1 MKKDFLWSLVAMA
14 MTSTMSL
21 SFVSCDDDNDNDND
35 NSGVDSPSALT
46 CIVDKESGLRLKSFS
61 EQVLH
66 YSDDGMLESVTA
78 SYDNMEDQ
86 YIFDY
91 PANQII
97 ETWKYSEGETGTQ
110 IYSVKYNKQGFIT
123 VFDTDYEEEGY
134 ATSEKNSFNYDSEGH
149 MSSCSL
155 YGVIDRIKDGERLY
169 LEWNYKVTFDW
180 KDGLLLY
187 LAFDGEETENETKSS
202 GSYKLKYYYDADYPN
217 KYKQWGI
224 YHGFPTVG
232 DTYFFLPF
240 IGLMGIGPDR
250 LPSRMTYIGN
260 DNQEDPDHKWNF
272 SFTFNEDGSLA
283 TMAGFKF
290 SYEYANGNGETRLA
304 APSAMRVEDGTGF
317 RPERRHARLFGDVPV
332 TGKE

>member
-1 MKKDFLWSLVAMA
+1 MKKRILRLSLVTILLATAM
-14 MTSTMSL
+14 SV
-21 SFVSCDDDNDNDND
+21 SFVSCDDDDDNA
-35 NSGVDSPSALT
+35 SRGVDNGSALT
-46 CIVDKESGLRLKSFS
+46 GIIDPESGLRLKSFS
-61 EQVLH
+61 KQVLH
-66 YSDDGMLESVTA
+66 YSDDGVLESVTA
-78 SYDNMEDQ
+78 TYDNMEDQ
-86 YIFDY
+86 YTFDY
-91 PANQII
+91 PANKII

-110 IYSVKYNKQGFIT
+110 IYSVKYNDRGYIT

-134 ATSEKNSFNYDSEGH
+134 ASSEKNSFNYDSEGH

-202 GSYKLKYYYDADYPN
+202 GSYKYKYYYDADYPN

-224 YHGFPTVG
+224 YQGFPTVG

-272 SFTFNEDGSLA
+272 RFTFNEDGSMA
-283 TMAGFKF
+283 TMAGFEF

-304 APSAMRVEDGTGF
+304 APSGMPVKEETGF
-317 RPERRHARLFGDVPV
+317 RPEHRHARLFGGVPV

>member
-1 MKKDFLWSLVAMA
+1 
-14 MTSTMSL
+14 
-21 SFVSCDDDNDNDND
+21 
-35 NSGVDSPSALT
+35 
-46 CIVDKESGLRLKSFS
+46 
-61 EQVLH
+61 
-66 YSDDGMLESVTA
+66 
-78 SYDNMEDQ
+78 
-86 YIFDY
+86 
-91 PANQII
+91 
-97 ETWKYSEGETGTQ
+97 
-110 IYSVKYNKQGFIT
+110 
-123 VFDTDYEEEGY
+123 
-134 ATSEKNSFNYDSEGH
+134 

-187 LAFDGEETENETKSS
+187 LTFDGEETENETKSS
-202 GSYKLKYYYDADYPN
+202 GIYKYKYYYDADYPN

-224 YHGFPTVG
+224 YHGFPSVG

-290 SYEYANGNGETRLA
+290 SYEYANGNGKTRLA
-304 APSAMRVEDGTGF
+304 APSVMTVEDGTDF
-317 RPERRHARLFGDVPV
+317 RPKHRHGRHLFGGIPV

>member
-1 MKKDFLWSLVAMA
+1 MKKRIFLLSLVTIMMATAM
-14 MTSTMSL
+14 SV
-21 SFVSCDDDNDNDND
+21 SFVSCDDDDDNA
-35 NSGVDSPSALT
+35 SRGVDNGSVLT
-46 CIVDKESGLRLKSFS
+46 GIIDPESGLRLKSFS

-66 YSDDGMLESVTA
+66 YSDNGMLESVTA

-86 YIFDY
+86 YTFDY

-97 ETWKYSEGETGTQ
+97 ETWEYSEGETGTQ

-187 LAFDGEETENETKSS
+187 LAFDGEDTENETKSS
-202 GSYKLKYYYDADYPN
+202 SSYKLKYYYDADYPN

-304 APSAMRVEDGTGF
+304 APSVMTVEDGTGF
-317 RPERRHARLFGDVPV
+317 RPERRHARLFGGVPV

>member
-1 MKKDFLWSLVAMA
+1 MKKRIFLLSLVTIMMA
-14 MTSTMSL
+14 TTMSV
-21 SFVSCDDDNDNDND
+21 SFVSCDDDDDNA
-35 NSGVDSPSALT
+35 SRGVDNGSALT
-46 CIVDKESGLRLKSFS
+46 GIIDPESGLRLKSFS
-61 EQVLH
+61 KQVLH
-66 YSDDGMLESVTA
+66 YSDDGVLESVTA
-78 SYDNMEDQ
+78 SYDNMEEQ
-86 YIFDY
+86 YTFDY
-91 PANQII
+91 PANKII
-97 ETWKYSEGETGTQ
+97 ETWKYSDGETGTQ
-110 IYSVKYNKQGFIT
+110 IYSVKYNKQGYIT
-123 VFDTDYEEEGY
+123 VFDTNYEEEGY
-134 ATSEKNSFNYDSEGH
+134 ASSEKNSFNYDSEGH

-202 GSYKLKYYYDADYPN
+202 GCYKYKYYYDADYPN

-224 YHGFPTVG
+224 YHGFPMVG

-272 SFTFNEDGSLA
+272 RFTFNEDGSLA
-283 TMAGFKF
+283 TMAGFVF

-304 APSAMRVEDGTGF
+304 APSVMAVKEGTGF
-317 RPERRHARLFGDVPV
+317 RPRHRHAPLFGGIPV

>member
-1 MKKDFLWSLVAMA
+1 MKKRIFLLSLVTIMMATAM
-14 MTSTMSL
+14 SV
-21 SFVSCDDDNDNDND
+21 SFVSCDDDDDNA
-35 NSGVDSPSALT
+35 SRGVDNGSVLT
-46 CIVDKESGLRLKSFS
+46 GIIDPESGLRLKSFS

-66 YSDDGMLESVTA
+66 YSYDGMLESVTA

-86 YIFDY
+86 YTFDY
-91 PANQII
+91 PSNQII
-97 ETWKYSEGETGTQ
+97 ETWRYSEGETGTQ

-202 GSYKLKYYYDADYPN
+202 GSYKLKYYYDVDYPN

-304 APSAMRVEDGTGF
+304 APSVMTVEDGTGF
-317 RPERRHARLFGDVPV
+317 RPERRHARLFGGVPV

>member
-1 MKKDFLWSLVAMA
+1 MMKRLFLLNLVTIMMATAM
-14 MTSTMSL
+14 SV
-21 SFVSCDDDNDNDND
+21 SFVSCDDDDDNA
-35 NSGVDSPSALT
+35 SRGVDNGSALT
-46 CIVDKESGLRLKSFS
+46 GIIDPESGLRLKSFS
-61 EQVLH
+61 KQVLH
-66 YSDDGMLESVTA
+66 YSDDGILESVTG

-86 YIFDY
+86 YTFDY

-97 ETWKYSEGETGTQ
+97 ETWRYSEGETGTQ
-110 IYSVKYNKQGFIT
+110 IYSVKYNRQGFIT

-202 GSYKLKYYYDADYPN
+202 GSYKYKYYYDADYPN

-260 DNQEDPDHKWNF
+260 DNQEDPDHKWDF
-272 SFTFNEDGSLA
+272 RFTFNEDGSLA
-283 TMAGFKF
+283 TMAGFVF

-304 APSAMRVEDGTGF
+304 APSVMAVKDGIGF
-317 RPERRHARLFGDVPV
+317 RPRHRHAPLFGGIPV

>member
-1 MKKDFLWSLVAMA
+1 MGKIKDYILLHLCVLLFSFTSVFSKLAALAYNEEGLMSGKLFLFATLMI
-14 MTSTMSL
+14 L
-21 SFVSCDDDNDNDND
+21 D
-35 NSGVDSPSALT
+35 
-46 CIVDKESGLRLKSFS
+46 CIVYAFFWQKAIAKIDLNIGYANRSVYLIWSQLWAVSLFHETLTTKNILGLVI
-61 EQVLH
+61 VLI
-66 YSDDGMLESVTA
+66 GVL
-78 SYDNMEDQ
+78 
-86 YIFDY
+86 
-91 PANQII
+91 
-97 ETWKYSEGETGTQ
+97 
-110 IYSVKYNKQGFIT
+110 T
-123 VFDTDYEEEGY
+123 VSLNTDYEEEGY

-149 MSSCSL
+149 LSSCSL

-180 KDGLLLY
+180 KDGLLQY

-202 GSYKLKYYYDADYPN
+202 GIYKYKYYYDADYPN

-224 YHGFPTVG
+224 YHGFPSVG

-250 LPSRMTYIGN
+250 LPSKMTYIGN

-304 APSAMRVEDGTGF
+304 APSVMTVEDGTGF
-317 RPERRHARLFGDVPV
+317 RPEHRHGRHLFGGIPV

>member
-1 MKKDFLWSLVAMA
+1 MMKRLFLLNLVTIMMATAM
-14 MTSTMSL
+14 SV
-21 SFVSCDDDNDNDND
+21 SFVSCDDDDDNA
-35 NSGVDSPSALT
+35 SRGVDNGSALT
-46 CIVDKESGLRLKSFS
+46 GIIDPESGLRLKSFS
-61 EQVLH
+61 KQVLH
-66 YSDDGMLESVTA
+66 YSDDGILESVTG

-86 YIFDY
+86 YTFDY

-97 ETWKYSEGETGTQ
+97 ETWRYSEGETGTQ
-110 IYSVKYNKQGFIT
+110 IYSVKYNRQGFIS

-187 LAFDGEETENETKSS
+187 LAFDGEDTENETKSS
-202 GSYKLKYYYDADYPN
+202 SSYKLKYYYDADYPN

-240 IGLMGIGPDR
+240 IGLMGIGPDM
-250 LPSRMTYIGN
+250 LPSRMTYIGD

-283 TMAGFKF
+283 TMSGFKF

-317 RPERRHARLFGDVPV
+317 RPERRHARLFGGVPV

>member
-21 SFVSCDDDNDNDND
+21 SFVSCDNDDDNVS
-35 NSGVDSPSALT
+35 SGVDNVSALT
-46 CIVDKESGLRLKSFS
+46 GIIDKESGLRLKSFS
-61 EQVLH
+61 KQVLH
-66 YSDDGMLESVTA
+66 YSDDGILESVTG

-86 YIFDY
+86 YTFDY

-134 ATSEKNSFNYDSEGH
+134 ASSEKNSFNYDSEGH

-187 LAFDGEETENETKSS
+187 LAFDGEDTENETKSS
-202 GSYKLKYYYDADYPN
+202 SSYKLKYYYDADYPN

-317 RPERRHARLFGDVPV
+317 RPERRHARLFGGVPV

>member
-1 MKKDFLWSLVAMA
+1 MNKVFLRLMTIMMA
-14 MTSTMSL
+14 TTISV
-21 SFVSCDDDNDNDND
+21 SFVSCDNDNDND
-35 NSGVDSPSALT
+35 NGNSGVDSPSALT

-61 EQVLH
+61 KQVLH
-66 YSDDGMLESVTA
+66 YSDDGVLESVTA
-78 SYDNMEDQ
+78 SYDNMEEQ
-86 YIFDY
+86 YTFDY
-91 PANQII
+91 PANKII
-97 ETWKYSEGETGTQ
+97 ETWKYTEGETGTQ
-110 IYSVKYNKQGFIT
+110 IYSVKYNKQGYIT

-134 ATSEKNSFNYDSEGH
+134 ASSEKNSFNYDSEGH

-187 LAFDGEETENETKSS
+187 LAFDGEDTENETKSS
-202 GSYKLKYYYDADYPN
+202 SSYKLKYYYDADYPN

-250 LPSRMTYIGN
+250 LPSRMTYIGD

-283 TMAGFKF
+283 TMSGFKF

-317 RPERRHARLFGDVPV
+317 RPERRHARLFGGVPV

>member
-1 MKKDFLWSLVAMA
+1 MMKRLFLNLVTIMMATAM
-14 MTSTMSL
+14 SV
-21 SFVSCDDDNDNDND
+21 SFVSCDDDDDNA
-35 NSGVDSPSALT
+35 SRGVDNGSALT
-46 CIVDKESGLRLKSFS
+46 GIIDPESGLRLKSFS
-61 EQVLH
+61 KQVLH
-66 YSDDGMLESVTA
+66 YSDDGILESVTG

-86 YIFDY
+86 YTFDY

-97 ETWKYSEGETGTQ
+97 ETWRYSEGETGTQ
-110 IYSVKYNKQGFIT
+110 IYSVKYNRQGFIT

-187 LAFDGEETENETKSS
+187 LAFDGEDTENETKSS
-202 GSYKLKYYYDADYPN
+202 SSYKLKYYYDADYPN

-240 IGLMGIGPDR
+240 IGLMGIGPDM
-250 LPSRMTYIGN
+250 LPSRMTYIGD

-283 TMAGFKF
+283 TMSGFKF

-317 RPERRHARLFGDVPV
+317 RPERRHARLFGGVPV

>member
-1 MKKDFLWSLVAMA
+1 MMKRLFLLNLVTIMMATAM
-14 MTSTMSL
+14 SV
-21 SFVSCDDDNDNDND
+21 SFVSCDDDDDNA
-35 NSGVDSPSALT
+35 SRGVDNGSALT
-46 CIVDKESGLRLKSFS
+46 GIIDPESGLRLKSFS
-61 EQVLH
+61 KQVLH
-66 YSDDGMLESVTA
+66 YSDDGILESVTG

-86 YIFDY
+86 YTFDY

-97 ETWKYSEGETGTQ
+97 ETWRYSEGETGTQ
-110 IYSVKYNKQGFIT
+110 IYSVKYNRQGFIT

-187 LAFDGEETENETKSS
+187 LAFDGEDTENETKSS
-202 GSYKLKYYYDADYPN
+202 SSYKLKYYYDADYPN

-250 LPSRMTYIGN
+250 LPSRMTYIGD

-283 TMAGFKF
+283 TMSGFKF

-317 RPERRHARLFGDVPV
+317 RPERRHARLFGGVPV

>member
-21 SFVSCDDDNDNDND
+21 SFVSCDNGDDDNVS
-35 NSGVDSPSALT
+35 SGVDNVSALT
-46 CIVDKESGLRLKSFS
+46 GIIDKESGLRLKSFS
-61 EQVLH
+61 KQVLH

-86 YIFDY
+86 YTFDY

-134 ATSEKNSFNYDSEGH
+134 ASSEKNSFNYDSEGH

-250 LPSRMTYIGN
+250 LPSRMTYIGD

-290 SYEYANGNGETRLA
+290 SYEYANGNGGTRLA
-304 APSAMRVEDGTGF
+304 APSVMRVEDGTGF
-317 RPERRHARLFGDVPV
+317 RPERRHARLFGGVPV

>member
-1 MKKDFLWSLVAMA
+1 MMKRLFLLNLVTIMMATAM
-14 MTSTMSL
+14 SV
-21 SFVSCDDDNDNDND
+21 SFVSCDDDDDNA
-35 NSGVDSPSALT
+35 SRGVDNGSALT
-46 CIVDKESGLRLKSFS
+46 GIIDPESGLRLKSFS
-61 EQVLH
+61 KQVLH
-66 YSDDGMLESVTA
+66 YSDDGILEFVTG

-86 YIFDY
+86 YTFDY

-97 ETWKYSEGETGTQ
+97 ETWRYSEGETGTQ
-110 IYSVKYNKQGFIT
+110 IYSVKYNRQGFIT

-187 LAFDGEETENETKSS
+187 LAFDGEDTENETKSS
-202 GSYKLKYYYDADYPN
+202 SSYKLKYYYDADYPN

-240 IGLMGIGPDR
+240 IGLMGIGPDM
-250 LPSRMTYIGN
+250 LPSRMTYIGD

-283 TMAGFKF
+283 TMSGFKF

-317 RPERRHARLFGDVPV
+317 RPERRHARLFGGVPV

>member
-1 MKKDFLWSLVAMA
+1 MA
-14 MTSTMSL
+14 MTSAMSV
-21 SFVSCDDDNDNDND
+21 SFVSCDDDDDDNGS
-35 NSGVDSPSALT
+35 SGVGNVSALT
-46 CIVDKESGLRLKSFS
+46 GIIDPESGLRLKSFS
-61 EQVLH
+61 KQVLH
-66 YSDDGMLESVTA
+66 YSDDGVLESVTA
-78 SYDNMEDQ
+78 SYDNMEEQ
-86 YIFDY
+86 YTFDY
-91 PANQII
+91 PANRII

-110 IYSVKYNKQGFIT
+110 IYSVKYNDRGYIT
-123 VFDTDYEEEGY
+123 VFDTDYEEDGY
-134 ATSEKNSFNYDSEGH
+134 ASSEKNSFNYDSEGH

-202 GSYKLKYYYDADYPN
+202 GIYKYKYYYDADYPN

-224 YHGFPTVG
+224 YYGFPSVG

-250 LPSRMTYIGN
+250 LPSSMTYIDS

-272 SFTFNEDGSLA
+272 RFTFNEDGSLA
-283 TMAGFKF
+283 TMAGFVF

-304 APSAMRVEDGTGF
+304 APSVMAVKEGTGF
-317 RPERRHARLFGDVPV
+317 RPRHRHAPLFGCIPV

>member
-21 SFVSCDDDNDNDND
+21 SFVSCDNDDDNVS
-35 NSGVDSPSALT
+35 SGVDNVSALT
-46 CIVDKESGLRLKSFS
+46 GIIDKESGLRLKSFS
-61 EQVLH
+61 KQVLH
-66 YSDDGMLESVTA
+66 YSDDGILESVTG

-86 YIFDY
+86 YTFDY

-97 ETWKYSEGETGTQ
+97 ETWRYSDGETGTQ
-110 IYSVKYNKQGFIT
+110 IYSVKYNRQGFIT

-134 ATSEKNSFNYDSEGH
+134 ASSEKNSFNYDSEGH

-187 LAFDGEETENETKSS
+187 LAFDGEDTENETKSS
-202 GSYKLKYYYDADYPN
+202 SSYKLKYYYDADYPN

-317 RPERRHARLFGDVPV
+317 RPERRHARLFGGVPV